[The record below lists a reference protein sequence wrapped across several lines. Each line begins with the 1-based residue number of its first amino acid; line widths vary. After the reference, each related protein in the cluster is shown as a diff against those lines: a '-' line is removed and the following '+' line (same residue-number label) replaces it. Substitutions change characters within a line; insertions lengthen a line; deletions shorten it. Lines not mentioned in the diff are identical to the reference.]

1 MLCSDIVT
9 YLRSLPTYVTMRPHH
24 QRPIGAESSFTMS
37 THLPHSSINLSI
49 HNVVSCE
56 VSRRII
62 PCGSPSDQYDPTFE
76 AFDIVIR
83 DAHGI
88 VHRVNMFG
96 LANLE
101 TRERCTPIKLTVK
114 EEPIP
119 V

>member
-1 MLCSDIVT
+1 
-9 YLRSLPTYVTMRPHH
+9 
-24 QRPIGAESSFTMS
+24 MS

-62 PCGSPSDQYDPTFE
+62 PCTDSSNRFDPTFE

-88 VHRVNMFG
+88 IHRVNVFG
-96 LANLE
+96 LANVE
-101 TRERCTPIKLTVK
+101 TRERCTPIILTVK